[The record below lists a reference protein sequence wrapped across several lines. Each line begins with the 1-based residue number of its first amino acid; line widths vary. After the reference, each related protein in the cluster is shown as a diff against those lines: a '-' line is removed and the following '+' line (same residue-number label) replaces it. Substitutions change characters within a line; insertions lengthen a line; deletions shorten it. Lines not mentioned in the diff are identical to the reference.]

1 MKTVQFTKIYQQ
13 VCQLLLVSAV
23 SLLMS
28 TPGQAQL
35 YGLGIDQPWV
45 VQTPGSLAYQKSL
58 GLEKRFFAE
67 ISGNV
72 DEDDPLSDFL
82 PYINDPL
89 NWDPTTFI
97 DRQFVYQ
104 GNFGY
109 QQTGRMFDI
118 PGTVSLGLQTRLN
131 QALVGYRPPSPGEE
145 FSGPIPLNL
154 LDGMYAPYVTLKTQ
168 PLPWLRVLG
177 DVRLDVVSF
186 DVQRVCRST
195 CSKEPNGGNNDV
207 IPSLK
212 GNIVLGPWFGT
223 EGFVTVGTG
232 FYNPE
237 DREPA
242 GSTIEEKL
250 SRTTAF
256 EGGIRTQPWDGFEL
270 KASIWSAELQSDLRF
285 LEDGETI
292 EDGRASRRF
301 GTNLGAQM
309 NLSEG
314 LTIFGNISASQAE
327 FRQTGQDVPLAP
339 NLTSQM
345 GLTFEWENGWSTTF
359 KASYIGKRPDEANVT
374 TLPSLTTLD
383 LTGRY
388 KPSIPFATENLEVTL
403 GILNLINETG
413 PSTQFFFNSR
423 LNADPAPVADVNY
436 FPGQPRMFVGGISW
450 SF

>member
-1 MKTVQFTKIYQQ
+1 MKTGQFSHIHRYA
-13 VCQLLLVSAV
+13 CLLLLMAISLLLVS
-23 SLLMS
+23 
-28 TPGQAQL
+28 PGQAQIYSL
-35 YGLGIDQPWV
+35 SPDQPWV

-72 DEDDPLSDFL
+72 DEDDPLSDFSS
-82 PYINDPL
+82 YINDPV

-104 GNFGY
+104 GNVGY

-118 PGTVSLGLQTRLN
+118 PGTLSLGIQTRLD

-145 FSGPIPLNL
+145 FSGPTPLNL
-154 LDGMYAPYVTLKTQ
+154 LDGMYAPYVTLQTQ

-177 DVRLDVVSF
+177 DVRLDIVSF

-207 IPSLK
+207 IPSFK
-212 GNIVLGPWFGT
+212 GNVILGPWFGT
-223 EGFVTVGTG
+223 EWFLNVGTG
-232 FYNPE
+232 FYNPD

-242 GSTIEEKL
+242 GSIIEEKL

-292 EDGRASRRF
+292 EDGGPSRRF

-314 LTIFGNISASQAE
+314 LTLFGNLSASRAE
-327 FRQTGQDVPLAP
+327 FRQTGQEVPLAP

-345 GLTFEWENGWSTTF
+345 GLTTEWANGWSTTF
-359 KASYIGKRPDEANVT
+359 QANYNGERPDEANVT
-374 TLPSLTTLD
+374 TLPSLTTFD
-383 LTGRY
+383 LMARY
-388 KPSIPFATENLEVTL
+388 TPSIPLAPESLEVTV
-403 GILNLINETG
+403 GILNLTNETA
-413 PSTQFFFNSR
+413 PSTQFFFNSQ
-423 LNADPAPVADVNY
+423 LNTEQTPVADVNY
-436 FPGQPRMFVGGISW
+436 FPGQPRMFVGGLSW
-450 SF
+450 TF